1 MIYYKLR
8 FIAIVLISSVF
19 CFRPVVRLAAHRVE
33 VMRRLHFRKMTVISL
48 TLLLFGCATG
58 STYQMHEGGPRPDAE
73 VAIIKPWVDKDY
85 GSLSMLNAWPA
96 SIDGKTTE
104 PYRGAL
110 PAYRVLP
117 GEHTIVIGFNYS
129 GIGKELGGED
139 PEAMS
144 FTAKAGHVYLTKAS
158 AEVTADNTAAKVGF
172 WIEDESSGEVVA
184 GTRPLS
190 SK

>member
-8 FIAIVLISSVF
+8 FIAIAMVSSAL
-19 CFRPVVRLAAHRVE
+19 CFRSLVRLAAHPVE
-33 VMRRLHFRKMTVISL
+33 VMRRLHFRKLTVISL
-48 TLLLFGCATG
+48 TLLLFACATG
-58 STYQMHEGGPRPDAE
+58 STYQLHEGGPRPDAE
-73 VAIIKPWVDKDY
+73 VAIIKPWLDKDY
-85 GSLSMLNAWPA
+85 ASLSMLNAWPA

-104 PYRGAL
+104 PYRRAL
-110 PAYRVLP
+110 PSYRVLP
-117 GEHTIVIGFNYS
+117 GEHTLVIGFNYS
-129 GIGKELGGED
+129 GMGKELGSED

-158 AEVTADNTAAKVGF
+158 AEVTAGNAAVKVGF